1 MEKKAKHI
9 LVKCGMA
16 VLLLLG
22 ACAQDE
28 MLQQNMDREIVFS
41 ATMPGDDA
49 PSTRPGSLKGVTVS
63 SSDDVLNLVARWK
76 EGDKIQVFVRQD
88 NKVYKVEQ
96 PCDIYD
102 IGSNG
107 KTCSFIFKLPS
118 AVDPVKDYDVIGVT
132 GVETTGIS
140 GSDVVV
146 VSQLKRT
153 ALEANGEA
161 SSPMWFVTTKSAA
174 SAGLQAQFKHLGTY
188 EVLHVKNKAD
198 KSITFRHRGFEVAR
212 KWYKASDNTV
222 LSDSYNPA
230 TGAATGEV
238 EADKSIT
245 IPAGGSGRF
254 LSWYIPSGAK
264 VEDAKLKASVNG
276 SSVTTTDT
284 KTSTTAIERGK
295 AYHINVTWDGDKLW
309 FANDSLCPDGNHP
322 HMIDLG
328 LPSGNKWACCNIG
341 ASLPSEY
348 GNYYAW
354 GETAPKD
361 VYDWSTYKWYKSDN
375 NDSGYTKYCTV
386 SYNGYN
392 GFVDNK
398 TELDLEDDA
407 ATANWGSGWRM
418 PSLTQIQELIDNCTS
433 EWTTING
440 VNGRLFKSKK
450 NSASLFLPAAGYR
463 GGSSL
468 SHAGT
473 GGDYWSRTLNASY
486 PSLAYYLHFY
496 SGGVYWNYNNR
507 LNGQSVR
514 AVRVP

>member
-28 MLQQNMDREIVFS
+28 VLQQNMDREIVFT

-76 EGDKIQVFVRQD
+76 EGDKIQIFVRQD
-88 NKVYKVEQ
+88 NVVHKVEQ

-107 KTCSFIFKLPS
+107 KTCSFMFLLPP
-118 AVDPVKDYDVIGVT
+118 AVKAEKYYDVIGVS
-132 GVETTGIS
+132 GVETTSIS
-140 GSDVVV
+140 GSDVVA
-146 VSQLKRT
+146 VSTMRRI
-153 ALEANGEA
+153 ALESGGEA
-161 SSPMWFVTTKSAA
+161 ESPVWFVMTKNSSTTGYK
-174 SAGLQAQFKHLGTY
+174 AQFKHLGTY

-198 KSITFRHRGFEVAR
+198 NSITFRHRGFEVAR

-230 TGAATGEV
+230 TGTATGEV

-245 IPAGGSGRF
+245 IPAGGSGRI

-264 VEDAKLKASVNG
+264 VEDAKLKATVNG

-284 KTSTTAIERGK
+284 KTSTTTIKRGK

-328 LPSGNKWACCNIG
+328 LPSGTKWACCNIG
-341 ASLPSEY
+341 ASSPTEY
-348 GNYYAW
+348 GDYFAW

-361 VYDWSTYKWYKSDN
+361 MYNWSTYKWC
-375 NDSGYTKYCTV
+375 SGDYDQLTKYCTD
-386 SYNGYN
+386 SDLGYN

-418 PSLTQIQELIDNCTS
+418 PSLTQIQELIDSCTS

-440 VNGRLFKSKK
+440 VDGRLFKSKK
-450 NSASLFLPAAGYR
+450 NSASLFLPAAGCR
-463 GGSSL
+463 GDGELGGLGSY
-468 SHAGT
+468 GF
-473 GGDYWSRTLNASY
+473 YWSRTLRSGLPGNA
-486 PSLAYYLHFY
+486 LALYFD
-496 SGGVYWNYNNR
+496 SGYVFWNFGR
-507 LNGQSVR
+507 ARSHGQSVR
-514 AVRVP
+514 AVRGS